1 MKSKLLCSVLVFM
14 STFILLAQQDDFVGN
29 TWYLEKLVIN
39 GEDHFLPQNEE
50 INESTLEIDSIN
62 SVFHIDFCY
71 GGMADGL
78 SFPDDNNFTID
89 NFYAPAMACE
99 ITENN
104 YYQGLYFNFIWDN
117 STYSFHYSI
126 TGEGDNL
133 KKLVITG
140 NNNNQVVYYNTSL
153 SVQDIEE
160 LHFRIY
166 PNPTKDFIYIESKT
180 TPLKIE
186 IYDISGKICLVQEL
200 NKSSDNINTTRL
212 SSGVYFLKVT
222 NNNTVKITRIIKN

>member
-89 NFYAPAMACE
+89 NFMLP
-99 ITENN
+99 
-104 YYQGLYFNFIWDN
+104 LW
-117 STYSFHYSI
+117 
-126 TGEGDNL
+126 
-133 KKLVITG
+133 LV
-140 NNNNQVVYYNTSL
+140 
-153 SVQDIEE
+153 
-160 LHFRIY
+160 
-166 PNPTKDFIYIESKT
+166 K
-180 TPLKIE
+180 
-186 IYDISGKICLVQEL
+186 
-200 NKSSDNINTTRL
+200 
-212 SSGVYFLKVT
+212 
-222 NNNTVKITRIIKN
+222 